1 MEVSFDDFRKMDI
14 RVGKVVNVEVPE
26 GSKSVIKLTV
36 DFGSEKRIAMSGIKN
51 HYKPEELIGKK
62 FVFMTNLER
71 KRILG
76 VESECMI
83 LAADDDRGNV
93 VLLQP
98 VNDIDIGTRIR

>member
-1 MEVSFDDFRKMDI
+1 MEVPFDDFKKMDI

-62 FVFMTNLER
+62 FVFITNLER
-71 KRILG
+71 KKILG

-83 LAADDDRGNV
+83 MAADDEKGNIA
-93 VLLQP
+93 LLQP
-98 VNDIDIGTRIR
+98 VKDVEAGAKIR

>member
-1 MEVSFDDFRKMDI
+1 MEVSFDDFKRLDI
-14 RVGKVVNVEVPE
+14 RIGKVVDVQVPE

-36 DFGSEKRIAMSGIKN
+36 DFGNEKMVAMSGIKN
-51 HYKPEELIGKK
+51 HYTAGELVGKK
-62 FVFMTNLER
+62 FVFITNLER

-83 LAADDDRGNV
+83 LAADDERGNV

-98 VNDIDIGTRIR
+98 VKDIDVGTRIR